1 MRGRLFWGVILIAF
15 GVLLLLDQAG
25 ILPGN
30 AYAYLWPMMLIG
42 AGLIVLYNATRR
54 GTLTIVD
61 DSIPLQAA
69 HSARVAIKHAAG
81 TLHVAGGAPTDALMT
96 GQFAGG
102 VARNS
107 VTSGDRVDLTLKVPD
122 DAASSLDWLG
132 GRRGFEWDVHLNSAV
147 PLDLAVDTGAS
158 RTSLDLTD
166 VQVGRLDLHTGAST
180 VDVTLPAHAGLTEA
194 HIEGGVAT
202 VNVHVPDGVAARIHG
217 NIGLGGLSVDETRFT
232 KHDGAFESPDFAT
245 ALNRVVIGVQG
256 GLGAVTVR

>member
-1 MRGRLFWGVILIAF
+1 MRGRVFWGLILIAF
-15 GVLLLLDQAG
+15 GVLLLLDRAG

-30 AYAYLWPMMLIG
+30 AYAYLWPMILIG
-42 AGLIVLYNATRR
+42 TGLVVLYNATRT

-61 DSIPLQAA
+61 DSLPLQAA

-81 TLHVAGGAPTDALMT
+81 TLNVAGGAPANALMA

-102 VARNS
+102 VARNA

-166 VQVGRLDLHTGAST
+166 VQVLTCT
-180 VDVTLPAHAGLTEA
+180 PA
-194 HIEGGVAT
+194 
-202 VNVHVPDGVAARIHG
+202 P
-217 NIGLGGLSVDETRFT
+217 
-232 KHDGAFESPDFAT
+232 
-245 ALNRVVIGVQG
+245 ALWM
-256 GLGAVTVR
+256 